1 MSAIECQR
9 LTKRIGKRY
18 FYGRVSSKD
27 QNLARQIESARN
39 YKEID
44 RIFKDKQSGKDFNRD
59 DYQRMKEILE
69 PGDEVVVHS
78 LDRLGRNKDMIKEEL
93 AWFKEHGVIVRILN
107 VPTTLIEYPEG
118 QEWIMDMVNNILI
131 EVLGA
136 FAEQERVEINKR
148 QREGIDAMPV
158 DEKGRRV
165 STKPG
170 KEGRTYGR
178 KEKRP
183 DNFAE
188 VLRRQ
193 RAGELSLKEALSL
206 TGLGRTRWY
215 ELAREVMA

>member
-1 MSAIECQR
+1 MS
-9 LTKRIGKRY
+9 TGKRY

-59 DYQRMKEILE
+59 DYQAMKEILE

-93 AWFKEHGVIVRILN
+93 AWFKEHGIVVRILD
-107 VPTTLIEYPEG
+107 VPTTLIEFPAG

-136 FAEQERVEINKR
+136 FAEQERENIRKR
-148 QREGIDAMPV
+148 QAEGIASMPV
-158 DEKGRRV
+158 DEKGRRI

-170 KEGRTYGR
+170 KEGRAYGR
-178 KEKRP
+178 QEKRP
-183 DNFAE
+183 ENFAE
-188 VLRRQ
+188 VYERQ
-193 RAGELSLKEALSL
+193 QRGEIKLAEALKMV
-206 TGLGRTRWY
+206 GVGRTRWY
-215 ELAREVMA
+215 ELAREG